1 MMSIVAHLL
10 MLLLLLVAIPC
21 LVWGAAADEEA
32 AAAAA
37 AHLNLEKNQLVDN
50 NNTGFSLFH
59 LWIAAFERNSPSCS
73 SITQCRTTRRASER
87 AL

>member
-1 MMSIVAHLL
+1 MSIVAHLL
-10 MLLLLLVAIPC
+10 ILLLLVAIPC

-37 AHLNLEKNQLVDN
+37 AAAHLNSEKNQLVDN
-50 NNTGFSLFH
+50 NNTGTSLLH

-73 SITQCRTTRRASER
+73 SIMQCRATRRASER

>member
-1 MMSIVAHLL
+1 MSIVAHLL

-21 LVWGAAADEEA
+21 LVWGAAA
-32 AAAAA
+32 AA
-37 AHLNLEKNQLVDN
+37 AHLNSEKNQLVDN
-50 NNTGFSLFH
+50 NNTGTSLLH